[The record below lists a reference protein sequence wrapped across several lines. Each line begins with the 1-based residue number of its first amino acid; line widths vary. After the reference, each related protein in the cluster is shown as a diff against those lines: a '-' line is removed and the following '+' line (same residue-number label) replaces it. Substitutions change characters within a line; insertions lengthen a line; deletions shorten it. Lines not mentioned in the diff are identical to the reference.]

1 MASRPPE
8 GHEPDDA
15 EARNRWMI
23 IQALRTMGFAL
34 AILGILMAR
43 GVVDLAGDAN
53 RLAGYGLLVIGLLD
67 GFVMPQVLARKWRT
81 PPA

>member
-8 GHEPDDA
+8 SQEPNDTD
-15 EARNRWMI
+15 ARNRWMI
-23 IQALRTMGFAL
+23 IQAVRAMGFGL

-53 RLAGYGLLVIGLLD
+53 QLVGYGLLVIGLLD

>member
-8 GHEPDDA
+8 GSETNDD
-15 EARNRWMI
+15 EARSRWMI

-43 GVVDLAGDAN
+43 GVVDLAGN
-53 RLAGYGLLVIGLLD
+53 SNQLVGYAFAAIGLLD
-67 GFVMPQVLARKWRT
+67 GFVMPQFLARKWRT